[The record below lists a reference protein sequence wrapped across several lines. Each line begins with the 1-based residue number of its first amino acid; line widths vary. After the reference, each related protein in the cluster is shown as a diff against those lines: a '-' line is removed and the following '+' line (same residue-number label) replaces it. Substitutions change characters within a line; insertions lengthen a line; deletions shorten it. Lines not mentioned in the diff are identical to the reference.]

1 MWLFARD
8 YATHDVHDIGS
19 EFNQPA
25 AGEAIAHI
33 NGMDGALFCSRNH
46 FRHPTKRDVR
56 GGAQGLQFHCTACK
70 IGGEYGIPPKNAIM
84 IDISA
89 PELGIIAK
97 SWWG

>member
-1 MWLFARD
+1 MEWMGHYFAPEIILGIQRSGT
-8 YATHDVHDIGS
+8 Y
-19 EFNQPA
+19 E
-25 AGEAIAHI
+25 GE
-33 NGMDGALFCSRNH
+33 R
-46 FRHPTKRDVR
+46 R
-56 GGAQGLQFHCTACK
+56 GCNSTARQCK